1 MAQSAFWRPDDR
13 VLITSFLDARDIAT
27 DQQLIFV
34 ATDQGLEIYDQAFQ
48 RWLSPS
54 TIEDGYPA
62 QDRPARIA
70 YDARMRELWL
80 LTELQTVYVWSPV
93 MQRWEERFPNEVPD
107 QVRGRL
113 VQAPGERDPAWQIM
127 RNFAGRDEQGRN
139 WRTTG
144 WVAGE
149 RAGTFWASTYGGNFS
164 YVDTRNLSAR
174 PYSFGTLSR
183 GVSAVAQKDGQ
194 LFFGSDG
201 RARRHGLTVA
211 DTTLQRW
218 QLFEPRVAEGP
229 RRRIH
234 ALLPTG
240 NGTYVASDDG
250 LFVLRNGAWYRVSND
265 EVRTLAFAT
274 GRVWAG
280 TRGTLGWVDATD
292 DFMRADLPLQTV
304 HALTVR
310 HDTVWVGA
318 ESGLYRVVGEV
329 PQLVAPT
336 SRPVLDL
343 AWAADRLVMIT
354 SAGVLTFEHERI
366 STPVRHTAL
375 QQIGRPVSVSAL
387 GDRVYIG
394 GEQGV
399 AEWQPAQNA
408 WRYLTVPNDLPEGP
422 VFDVIEENG
431 RLWLATPAGAM
442 RLQWR

>member
-1 MAQSAFWRPDDR
+1 
-13 VLITSFLDARDIAT
+13 
-27 DQQLIFV
+27 
-34 ATDQGLEIYDQAFQ
+34 
-48 RWLSPS
+48 
-54 TIEDGYPA
+54 
-62 QDRPARIA
+62 
-70 YDARMRELWL
+70 
-80 LTELQTVYVWSPV
+80 
-93 MQRWEERFPNEVPD
+93 
-107 QVRGRL
+107 
-113 VQAPGERDPAWQIM
+113 
-127 RNFAGRDEQGRN
+127 
-139 WRTTG
+139 
-144 WVAGE
+144 
-149 RAGTFWASTYGGNFS
+149 
-164 YVDTRNLSAR
+164 
-174 PYSFGTLSR
+174 
-183 GVSAVAQKDGQ
+183 
-194 LFFGSDG
+194 
-201 RARRHGLTVA
+201 
-211 DTTLQRW
+211 
-218 QLFEPRVAEGP
+218 
-229 RRRIH
+229 
-234 ALLPTG
+234 
-240 NGTYVASDDG
+240 
-250 LFVLRNGAWYRVSND
+250 
-265 EVRTLAFAT
+265 
-274 GRVWAG
+274 
-280 TRGTLGWVDATD
+280 
-292 DFMRADLPLQTV
+292 LPLQTV